1 MAAPPAERTLVE
13 GAPSYAEPTPLRGLG
28 IEAPPGGLSLPED
41 LPRVR
46 IYQVKIDIEAQDL
59 TSFLNNDGKKSGLI
73 TQTMLS
79 QSDLTNS
86 MMRTNSNFDTHI
98 GQQ

>member
-1 MAAPPAERTLVE
+1 MVE
-13 GAPSYAEPTPLRGLG
+13 GAPSYAEATPLRGLA
-28 IEAPPGGLSLPED
+28 IEAQRGGLSLTEA

-46 IYQVKIDIEAQDL
+46 VYKTKDDIEAQDL

-79 QSDLTNS
+79 QSDNTNS
-86 MMRTNSNFDTHI
+86 MMRTTSNFDTHI